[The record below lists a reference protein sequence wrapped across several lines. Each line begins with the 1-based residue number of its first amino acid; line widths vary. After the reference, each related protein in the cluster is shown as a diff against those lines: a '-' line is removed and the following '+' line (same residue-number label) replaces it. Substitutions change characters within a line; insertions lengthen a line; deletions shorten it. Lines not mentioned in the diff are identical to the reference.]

1 MAAISRCTRESV
13 LACISTHRLDSSLP
27 VAIDTAQAAVT
38 EQAIDEAQSTYE
50 QYHAPGER
58 LPRATLSD
66 GDGKILWQ
74 GHPLDKKLES
84 LIVRIFEADPDM
96 RGRNYKRLR
105 ALERIQASWRDKQL
119 STSTKMLASVGESAT

>member
-1 MAAISRCTRESV
+1 MAAISKCTRESV

-27 VAIDTAQAAVT
+27 VAIDTAQAPVT
-38 EQAIDEAQSTYE
+38 EQAIDQPKSTYE

-66 GDGKILWQ
+66 GGGRILWR

-84 LIVRIFEADPDM
+84 LIVRFYEADPDM

-105 ALERIQASWRDKQL
+105 ALKRIQAFWRDKQL
-119 STSTKMLASVGESAT
+119 SSNAEMLTPVRE